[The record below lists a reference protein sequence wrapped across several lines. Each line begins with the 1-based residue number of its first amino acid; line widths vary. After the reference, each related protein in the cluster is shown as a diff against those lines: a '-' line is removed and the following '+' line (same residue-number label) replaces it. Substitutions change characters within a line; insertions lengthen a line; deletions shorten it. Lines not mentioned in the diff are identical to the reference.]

1 MMRFRDKQFTVTLAL
16 LVASAVGF
24 SSAQPDSQKFVLSLY
39 LDGGYAYVINQPT
52 NSLVIGAFETR
63 DDQPHQKHDQM
74 FLTSWVGLRS
84 GGLAPT
90 STVKGFPQWNLAGKD
105 LRIETPPDPSH
116 PTSAT
121 LALPPNKAVPNA
133 CPNPSHPEFHA
144 DNNNLL
150 FFPKIT
156 SLGKGAFNGSTVFKS
171 KVSLKGGRLAALR
184 TVSCWEWQDGDPQTP
199 PQQTFVGGL
208 GAVKYNLQFSG
219 DKLELQVGNL
229 DGQIHGKVTLTPQ
242 LNGDQKEIVLTLHR
256 DTAQPLP
263 LQYKPRPVSSV
274 APGSTLQEFNRF
286 YSLLSAS
293 RTRPMPKKLGL
304 SPASGLDTP
313 GDECPP
319 ALFFI
324 N

>member
-1 MMRFRDKQFTVTLAL
+1 
-16 LVASAVGF
+16 
-24 SSAQPDSQKFVLSLY
+24 
-39 LDGGYAYVINQPT
+39 
-52 NSLVIGAFETR
+52 
-63 DDQPHQKHDQM
+63 M

-116 PTSAT
+116 PTLAT

-263 LQYKPRPVSSV
+263 LQDKPRP
-274 APGSTLQEFNRF
+274 GCIR
-286 YSLLSAS
+286 
-293 RTRPMPKKLGL
+293 RTRLDTAGVQPFRITLVLIQDQTDAQETG
-304 SPASGLDTP
+304 SFPASGLDTP